1 MARAT
6 GASTAEASRAE
17 AVRPEGRTDGRRNEI
32 RSIAVSVFARKGFA
46 NATVRDI
53 AEAAGILSGSLYHHF
68 ESKDAM
74 LEEHLHELFDELI
87 SGYSAVATADV
98 DVPEAFRRLIVF
110 GFTSVAKRH
119 DEFTIFQND
128 FAYLAQIPRFAFLR
142 EGSLEVQRA
151 WITVIQRGVDEG
163 LFGPDLDVHLVFR
176 ITMGALL
183 AAVRWFDPTG
193 SLSPEEMGLR
203 QADFFLHGL
212 LGARSAPP
220 PARAAVAAA
229 SKPTKATKPKR

>member
-1 MARAT
+1 MRA
-6 GASTAEASRAE
+6 
-17 AVRPEGRTDGRRNEI
+17 DGRRNEI
-32 RSIAVSVFARKGFA
+32 RSIAVSVFARRGFA

-68 ESKDAM
+68 ESKDEM

-87 SGYSAVATADV
+87 SGYGAVASANV

-142 EGSLEVQRA
+142 EGSLEVQRV

-163 LFGPDLDVHLVFR
+163 VFDPKLDVHLAFR

-183 AAVRWFDPTG
+183 AAVRWFQPDGT
-193 SLSPEEMGLR
+193 LTPETMGQR

-212 LGARSAPP
+212 LGTAPPVAVAPLAVRATLPARPTKSAPRH
-220 PARAAVAAA
+220 PA
-229 SKPTKATKPKR
+229 AT